1 MSHSQMPYEWKD
13 TVQFADPEIWIRSW
27 PSQNNLRLKNWQR
40 QKTAAFPANFC
51 QIVQPTLTEGR
62 KLFLLIAAKR
72 PHGRFINSPNLGILP
87 SHMAHSLEMSS
98 QVDCSLYF
106 KLN

>member
-1 MSHSQMPYEWKD
+1 MNGRILYNLQILKS
-13 TVQFADPEIWIRSW
+13 RSDLGHRRNIYW
-27 PSQNNLRLKNWQR
+27 
-40 QKTAAFPANFC
+40 QKTAAITANFC

-72 PHGRFINSPNLGILP
+72 THGRFINSPNLGILCGFLP